1 MFGVLGNF
9 GEYRPL
15 EEEWKQLEGLWRCSG
30 FPLFIPPLTLTA
42 VPQPQQGEK
51 DTVWLARP

>member
-1 MFGVLGNF
+1 MFGGPGNF

-15 EEEWKQLEGLWRCSG
+15 EEEWKQLEGFWVPTFQSSSLA
-30 FPLFIPPLTLTA
+30 LTA